1 MSETKD
7 IAKAQANLVD
17 GYQNRQLMQRLRQKQ
32 QRQILA
38 MMGITA
44 WVRSTTA
51 TITISSIVTD
61 DGNND
66 AILALPTSQSP
77 VISSHQIPQSTDI
90 AITEPPISYSND
102 EIVNSDLTIDAPADD
117 ELSHNFFDEKA
128 FENKAFDGE
137 LEDGQSSIITEPNEP
152 TIAPFALEGARFQ
165 DWVLIVDVSKLS
177 KEGDQLWR
185 NISTALTLSC
195 TPFSFPICS
204 GMTTQTLAN
213 ASFAGYI
220 FNLGRED
227 IHIGALTELPEG
239 VLHPNIRPLPT
250 LDAMLEDASLKRDF
264 WQQISTRSL

>member
-7 IAKAQANLVD
+7 IVKAQANLVE
-17 GYQNRQLMQRLRQKQ
+17 GYQNRQLMQRLRQQQ

-44 WVRSTTA
+44 WIRPTTA
-51 TITISSIVTD
+51 TITISNIVAEN
-61 DGNND
+61 GNND

-77 VISSHQIPQSTDI
+77 VVSSLQISQSTGI

-102 EIVNSDLTIDAPADD
+102 EIINSDLTIDAPTDD
-117 ELSHNFFDEKA
+117 ELSHDFFDEKG

-152 TIAPFALEGARFQ
+152 TIAPFVLEGARFQ

-185 NISTALTLSC
+185 NITTALTLSC